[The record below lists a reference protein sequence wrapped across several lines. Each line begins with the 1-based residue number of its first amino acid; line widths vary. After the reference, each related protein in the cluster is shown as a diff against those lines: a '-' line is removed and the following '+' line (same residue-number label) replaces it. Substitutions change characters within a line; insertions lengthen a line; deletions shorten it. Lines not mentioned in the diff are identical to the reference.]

1 MPVRTGGHFAFAGSV
16 LGFRL
21 IASVFAFIAI
31 GLMQADAYAQPRKEL
46 EWRVKEP
53 LTTSDEPLPYWKA
66 VDPGVYVVPEP
77 LVPTPWRGMRS
88 LLALNLGLGSAVGE
102 VGITYAFWP
111 LRLFGIE
118 LGIGKGVTGTQYSVM
133 QEFGFGSGD
142 VPLRFICAIGVAYAS
157 GTASQPGSRVWLNL
171 DLTGLEIRAASHFAF
186 FLAGGFTVGLSGPGL
201 SPIDFGI
208 RFPCDPCVASES
220 KPEPKLAG
228 FFAPQMRVGFG
239 GWF

>member
-1 MPVRTGGHFAFAGSV
+1 MPVRTGGHLAFAGSV
-16 LGFRL
+16 LSFRP
-21 IASVFAFIAI
+21 ISSVFAFIAI
-31 GLMQADAYAQPRKEL
+31 GLMQADAHAQPPKEVD
-46 EWRVKEP
+46 WHVKEP
-53 LTTSDEPLPYWKA
+53 LATSDERLPYWKA
-66 VDPGVYVVPEP
+66 VDPGVDVMPEP
-77 LVPTPWRGMRS
+77 LVPMPWRGTRS
-88 LLALNLGLGSAVGE
+88 LVALNFGLGSAVGE

-111 LRLFGIE
+111 LRFLGIE

-133 QEFGFGSGD
+133 QKFGLGSGD
-142 VPLRFICAIGVAYAS
+142 APLRFICAIGVAYAT

-171 DLTGLEIRAASHFAF
+171 DLAGLEIRAASHFVF
-186 FLAGGFTVGLSGPGL
+186 FLAGGFTVGLAGPGL